1 MKQRTEAR
9 RIINAMVLDLVA
21 INGET
26 GNVAACTL
34 CEIQDDLYRIV
45 DSLIWGG

>member
-1 MKQRTEAR
+1 MDNTNT
-9 RIINAMVLDLVA
+9 INTMTGMWKDLVA

-26 GNVAACTL
+26 GNVAAYTL